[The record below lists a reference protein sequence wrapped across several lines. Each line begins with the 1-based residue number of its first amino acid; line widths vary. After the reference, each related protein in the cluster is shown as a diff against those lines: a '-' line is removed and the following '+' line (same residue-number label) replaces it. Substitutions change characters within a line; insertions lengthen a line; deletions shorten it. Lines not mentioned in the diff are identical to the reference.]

1 MINKNNKNDNNNNIN
16 DDKLEDDPQ
25 PLFQTQRKETL

>member
-1 MINKNNKNDNNNNIN
+1 MIIITTKSNNIN